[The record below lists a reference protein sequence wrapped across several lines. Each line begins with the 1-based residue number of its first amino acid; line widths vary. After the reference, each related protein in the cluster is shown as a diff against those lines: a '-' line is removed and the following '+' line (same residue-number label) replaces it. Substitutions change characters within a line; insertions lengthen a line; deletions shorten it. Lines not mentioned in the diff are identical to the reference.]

1 MRNKMNMARPH
12 YLLFVFV
19 VLFCACS
26 GAQKAKDVGLPTV
39 HRLVVLHTN
48 DTHGHPVRFTYESRE
63 HVGGLPARATL
74 VQQIRREND
83 NVLLIDA
90 GDLNTGMPVSNLFK
104 ARPDILGYNYMSYD
118 AMTVGNHEFD
128 IPGSVL
134 MEQMEVANFPF
145 LSANIRKRDGEYLA
159 QPFIIKEFPEFKVA
173 VFGLTTKETEFIGHP
188 GHVQDLMFEDEV
200 EVAKN
205 LVPKLREK
213 ADVVIALVHLGIF
226 ESPKKGS
233 KRLAAEVGGIDL
245 IVDGHSHTKLEAP
258 IVVKHRDSEHET
270 PIVQAWKYGLVVGK
284 VDLKIQNRRAVGLKF
299 KTIPVDGEGVEK
311 QVPGTQGQ
319 PVFNNGIEEDPV
331 LLTLLQPFV
340 DEVDARLSE
349 IVGHANET
357 LPDDE
362 VRFQET
368 HLGNMIADSM
378 LWFTKNMDVDFAV
391 QNGGGIRADL
401 PEGPIAIKQL
411 HEILP
416 FNDSVVVVT
425 LKGSDVQ
432 LLFDHMGAISPG
444 TGAFPQVSE
453 GVRFSINRATGESE
467 DILINGKA
475 IDTGGTYRI
484 VTNSYLA
491 AGGDG
496 YRVFLKAVEKY
507 DTGAAQTDVLAKY
520 IRHIGGGGIID
531 PKIGERIKI
540 ISGRALNLFAQIAA

>member
-1 MRNKMNMARPH
+1 
-12 YLLFVFV
+12 VFV
-19 VLFCACS
+19 VLLCACS
-26 GAQKAKDVGLPTV
+26 GAQKARDASVPPT

-48 DTHGHPVRFTYESRE
+48 DTHGHPVKFTYESRE

-74 VQQIRREND
+74 VQQIRREHD
-83 NVLLIDA
+83 NVLLLDA
-90 GDLNTGMPVSNLFK
+90 GDLNTGMPVSNVFK

-128 IPGSVL
+128 IPVAVL
-134 MEQMEVANFPF
+134 NEQVEMANFPF
-145 LSANIRKRDGEYLA
+145 LSANIRRRDGEYLA
-159 QPFIIKEFPEFKVA
+159 QPFIVKEFPEFKVA
-173 VFGLTTKETEFIGHP
+173 VFGLTTEETEFIGHP
-188 GHVQDLMFEDEV
+188 GHVRDLVFEDEV
-200 EVAKN
+200 KVAQN

-226 ESPKKGS
+226 ESPQKGS
-233 KRLAAEVGGIDL
+233 ERLASEVGGIDL
-245 IVDGHSHTKLEAP
+245 IVDGHSHTKLESP
-258 IVVKHRDSEHET
+258 IVVKHKDSDHET
-270 PIVQAWKYGLVVGK
+270 PIVQAWKYGLVLGK
-284 VDLKIQNRRAVGLKF
+284 VDLTIQNQSVVDLKF
-299 KTIPVDGEGVEK
+299 ETIPIDGEGVEN

-319 PVFNNGIEEDPV
+319 PVFNDAIEEDPV

-340 DEVDARLSE
+340 DEVDTRLSE
-349 IVGHANET
+349 IIGQATET

-368 HLGNMIADSM
+368 PLGNMIADSM
-378 LWFTKNMDVDFAV
+378 LWFTKNLDVDFAV

-444 TGAFPQVSE
+444 AGAFPQVSE
-453 GVRFSINRATGESE
+453 GVRFSINRATGKCE
-467 DILINGKA
+467 DILINGEV
-475 IDTGGTYRI
+475 IDTDRTYRI
-484 VTNSYLA
+484 VTNSYLV

-496 YRVFLKAVEKY
+496 YKVFLQAIEKH
-507 DTGAAQTDVLAKY
+507 DTGAVQTDVLEEY
-520 IRHIGGGGIID
+520 IRHIGEIIER
-531 PKIGERIKI
+531 KSSERIKI
-540 ISGRALNLFAQIAA
+540 ISSRRLDLFARIAA